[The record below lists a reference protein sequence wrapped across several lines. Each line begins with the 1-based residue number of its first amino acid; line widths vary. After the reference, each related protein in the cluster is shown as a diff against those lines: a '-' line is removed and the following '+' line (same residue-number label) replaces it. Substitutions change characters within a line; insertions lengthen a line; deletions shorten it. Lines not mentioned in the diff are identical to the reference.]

1 MNIHHHLDP
10 FDDPLLS
17 SISLVSRLSRSSSSI
32 MMMRKQMSLLALV
45 LSLSLHTRDSIHDGK
60 LFFVVVFFLHADFS
74 CHITL
79 FLVADEGDLRRAK
92 EEKKIAQSRKSN
104 IFPSQILCVV
114 HISLC
119 AVLLLSLVF
128 RSSLVSQH

>member
-17 SISLVSRLSRSSSSI
+17 SISLVSRRSHSSSSI

-45 LSLSLHTRDSIHDGK
+45 LSLCTLETRFMMEN
-60 LFFVVVFFLHADFS
+60 FFFVVFFLHADFS